1 MDNGDLVAVTG
12 ADGFIGSHLAE
23 TLARSGRRVRAM
35 VQYNSLGSWGWLGS
49 LDEDV
54 LDGIEVVPGDV
65 RDPACVH
72 GLLRDANVVYHLA
85 ALIAIPYSYQVPRSY
100 METNA
105 IGTLNVLEAVR
116 ANGVERLV
124 QTSTSEVYGTARSVP
139 ISESHP
145 LQAQSPYAASKVAA
159 DKLVESYHLSF
170 GVPAVTLRPFNTYGP
185 RQSARAVIPTII
197 SQLAAGV
204 EVIELGGLKPTR
216 DFQYVQDT
224 VRAFVAAGTAPASAV
239 VGRTFNAGTG
249 VEISVADLAQL
260 IAKLMERP
268 CTVRSKADRLRPE
281 RSEVLRLV
289 ADSTQLREA
298 TGWSPAHTL
307 QDGLAETIEWF
318 RQPANLA
325 QYRADIYN
333 R

>member
-1 MDNGDLVAVTG
+1 
-12 ADGFIGSHLAE
+12 
-23 TLARSGRRVRAM
+23 
-35 VQYNSLGSWGWLGS
+35 
-49 LDEDV
+49 
-54 LDGIEVVPGDV
+54 
-65 RDPACVH
+65 
-72 GLLRDANVVYHLA
+72 
-85 ALIAIPYSYQVPRSY
+85 
-100 METNA
+100 
-105 IGTLNVLEAVR
+105 
-116 ANGVERLV
+116 
-124 QTSTSEVYGTARSVP
+124 
-139 ISESHP
+139 